1 MPVSLRARVRA
12 TLDYVLTAALIAL
25 AIWATLFLL
34 AERAHAQSA
43 LEWAAQ
49 GMGNEAGE
57 PGTYRRVDR
66 RFAQRV
72 LRAETRAALDIRTAP
87 QIVAEAS
94 RYIGSR
100 NPMGFRGPGC
110 KVFVNMVARRAGLA
124 TNSSA
129 RAFDTAAMGRR
140 VGYPQPGDYRVSRRR
155 GGGHVEI
162 VASVEGGRVTTIN
175 GNKGRNRVGWSHRSV
190 IGAVYYRP
198 IRLAGI

>member
-1 MPVSLRARVRA
+1 MLASTRA
-12 TLDYVLTAALIAL
+12 TLDYVLTISLITL
-25 AIWATLFLL
+25 AICSAVLL
-34 AERAHAQSA
+34 LVDRAHAQSA

-49 GMGNEAGE
+49 GMVNEVGK
-57 PGTYRRVDR
+57 PGVYRRVDR

-124 TNSSA
+124 ANSSA

-190 IGAVYYRP
+190 RGAVYYRP